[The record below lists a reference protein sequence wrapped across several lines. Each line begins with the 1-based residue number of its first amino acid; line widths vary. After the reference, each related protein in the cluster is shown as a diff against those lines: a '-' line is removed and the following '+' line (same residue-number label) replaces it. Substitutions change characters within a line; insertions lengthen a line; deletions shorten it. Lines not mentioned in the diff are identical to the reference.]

1 MKLGL
6 FGGGFKP
13 FTSGHFSK
21 LLLASQENDVVILF
35 YGLAERKKGSD
46 YLYTKEMAKEV
57 MEITK
62 TAIERE
68 MKNVKVVEA
77 RPTPLVMMFETIEQ
91 VSNQQFQ
98 GKHLQLKNLGI
109 DPGQIDEIRIY
120 GDEESQQNFKKY
132 LGTEKEE
139 RYFGNLYRTNRL
151 HFDTGMTDD
160 NQMTRIINAMSIRYP
175 ETTSDELLAKSNVRG
190 SEVRATIKSKD
201 ANKIERFL
209 PPILNQ
215 NEKSEIINILYK
227 GLEESVLRSFIRGLI
242 IRG

>member
-1 MKLGL
+1 MKLGI

-21 LLLASQENDVVILF
+21 LLLASQENDIVILF

-62 TAIERE
+62 AAIERE

-77 RPTPLVMMFETIEQ
+77 RPTPLIMMFEAIEQ
-91 VSNQQFQ
+91 VSNPQFQ
-98 GKHLQLKNLGI
+98 GKYLQLRSLGI
-109 DPGQIDEIRIY
+109 SPDQIDEIRVY

-139 RYFGNLYRTNRL
+139 RYFGNLYRTGRL

-160 NQMTRIINAMSIRYP
+160 NQMTRIINAMSLSYP
-175 ETTSDELLAKSNVRG
+175 NTAPGELLAKSNVRG

-201 ANKIERFL
+201 PNKIERFL
-209 PPILNQ
+209 PPVLNQ
-215 NEKSEIINILYK
+215 NEKNSIIGILYR
-227 GLEESVLRSFIRGLI
+227 GLEESALRSFIRSMI
-242 IRG
+242 IRS

>member
-21 LLLASQENDVVILF
+21 LLLASQENDIVILF

-62 TAIERE
+62 TALERE

-77 RPTPLVMMFETIEQ
+77 RPTPLIMMFEAIGEAAG
-91 VSNQQFQ
+91 VLSQ
-98 GKHLQLKNLGI
+98 GKWFQLESVGINSKNVN
-109 DPGQIDEIRIY
+109 QITIY

-139 RYFGNLYRTNRL
+139 RYFGNLYRAGRL

-160 NQMTRIINAMSIRYP
+160 NQMTRIINAMSLSYP
-175 ETTSDELLAKSNVRG
+175 DVASDELLAKSNVRG

-201 ANKIERFL
+201 PNKIERFL
-209 PPILNQ
+209 PPVLNQ
-215 NEKSEIINILYK
+215 NEKNSIIGILYK
-227 GLEESVLRSFIRGLI
+227 GLEETALRSFIRAMI